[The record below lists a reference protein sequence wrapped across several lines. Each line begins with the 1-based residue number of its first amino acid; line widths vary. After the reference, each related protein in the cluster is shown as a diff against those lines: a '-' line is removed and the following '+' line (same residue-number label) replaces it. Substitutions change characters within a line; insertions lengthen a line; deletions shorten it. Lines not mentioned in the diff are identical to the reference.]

1 MDALTRTKLRRL
13 TARVARLERQLLV
26 LCAVVEPL
34 VIDKLGTEA
43 AELRPEC
50 RAAESRR
57 ACRRHGGEGS
67 PTACT
72 SWTEQRT
79 IRNS

>member
-43 AELRPEC
+43 AELRPGGSL
-50 RAAESRR
+50 AAPRSSR
-57 ACRRHGGEGS
+57 G
-67 PTACT
+67 P
-72 SWTEQRT
+72 
-79 IRNS
+79 